1 MFSALFR
8 FFGGEKRRVAKL
20 INAARVGD
28 TDKIKQLLSKGV
40 DINAAEPESGDTA
53 ILAAIDKAQWATA
66 EYLLNQKPD
75 LSMEDLNGNSPL
87 YLAVSRGDAAV
98 DTIKRLLE
106 NGAQVELGPKT
117 GKNAG
122 ATPLH
127 ISCAAGA
134 NLCLEVLLA
143 AGASVV
149 RALPDGSTLLH
160 TAAIGGDERTVD
172 LLCAAGTS
180 VVALNNAKRT
190 PLHNCGITG
199 NTKVAAALLQ
209 KGAEVDALDGE
220 GATPLLRAAM
230 ASNADIARL
239 LVQHGANVEQV
250 MGTGTSV
257 SSPLSIA
264 ATNGYVDVVRVLI
277 EAGADPKATMG
288 GETTVLALTKQA
300 KQHSAAG
307 ILMNA
312 LKRKKA
318 AEKQLED
325 PAKQVDAFEKPQQ
338 PQQSKPPTGS
348 ADVKKDEPASKM
360 RASVNELGVV
370 CPSLRYDEHEHGKQ
384 LSKVFSKARAEWVKS
399 KNDPSSPHYTRAC
412 KLLSEWY
419 FFEYRVRTG
428 FSLSLGLNDDNEID
442 RVEGVGEVK
451 DASEAVDVAFRE
463 APRLKSFE
471 IIWVDFRSSTST
483 LPLQESDSLHQ
494 SPEVG
499 AIAVY
504 EIKPNRSLT
513 TPKLLSEFLDGPG
526 KLVAECFA
534 FQIKES
540 LIETVET
547 DEDGDEYT
555 SSSSTYAGGEIELI
569 VNAYTGKGF
578 RDQLV
583 QKVREYHKQTSLI
596 GEEVPEAKRVMLLGD
611 EARLREILDEGLPVE
626 TMVDGQT
633 LLKLALMMAVT
644 ASNWYGHLELSDTL
658 KKSFPNE
665 DDYRKALK
673 RMALELLDRGAD
685 IDTTPGPT
693 SIMTMAEMLED
704 PAILQICRQRTQ
716 AGADADASS
725 LLVAAEKGNAASL
738 LALVERGARV
748 NKRDPIRGITPLMI
762 ACQGAG
768 GEDAPPLTGPEMS
781 SQLEAVR
788 YLIDQGARLDAKAD
802 NGDTAI
808 GNAVKR
814 GNLEIVKLLLHAGA
828 KTEDALPRNQ
838 SLVDAAKERGH
849 LDVLSLLQEYS
860 GKQVGA
866 PETNRSD
873 GTVEEAATESNKSS
887 VLALTAAIQ
896 AGNHEAVKSII
907 SSGLNLQTPD
917 AEGIPAFLLPSLA
930 DDLEMQK
937 TFLSAGV
944 SANLVAE
951 PGGVTA
957 LMIAAAK
964 GNKSLVD
971 ALMDGGAE
979 IDALMG
985 TGTPFFTHPKGV
997 DFEMSALGCAI
1008 DAMHWDLAS
1017 HMLDLGAR
1025 PLFGAMHTDIA
1036 LTLAKFAPR
1045 YLIEKVHAA
1054 GFSVVMDHQF
1064 NLLFAP
1070 PVEMHLPQMRS
1081 KVAFWAA
1088 VNPDPAVLPWVLN
1101 NGADP
1106 LVDNSLGMTPLIVAA
1121 AVGNT
1126 SLVED
1131 LLLQGAD
1138 ASAEDCDG
1146 DTALSL
1152 ALERGHQETVGVLRK
1167 HLEGFADASGKSL
1180 SLLQAAAQGSV
1191 TEVLNRLDAG
1201 ESPNLTDP
1209 DGNTPL
1215 MLAVKSGSIATIRVL
1230 FASGASV
1237 RPRNKQGQSVWD
1249 IGVEINDSRVLV
1261 SLREFGAKNPGKK
1274 DVDERFSQMD
1284 LTLGRY
1290 SHPFKLADR
1299 NP

>member
-8 FFGGEKRRVAKL
+8 FFGGEKRRVAKF
-20 INAARVGD
+20 IDAARVGD

-40 DINAAEPESGDTA
+40 DINAAEPETGDTA
-53 ILAAIDKAQWATA
+53 ILAAIDKAQWATV
-66 EYLLNQKPD
+66 EYLLTQKPD
-75 LSMEDLNGNSPL
+75 LHLEDLNGNTPL
-87 YLAVSRGDAAV
+87 YLAVSRGDSAV
-98 DTIKRLLE
+98 ATVRRILE
-106 NGAQVELGPKT
+106 AGAQVELGPKT

-143 AGASVV
+143 AGASV
-149 RALPDGSTLLH
+149 AKTLPDGSTPLH
-160 TAAIGGDERTVD
+160 TTAIGGDERTVD
-172 LLCAAGTS
+172 LLCAAGVS
-180 VVALNNAKRT
+180 VAALNNATRT

-199 NTKVAAALLQ
+199 NAKAAAALLK
-209 KGAEVDALDGE
+209 KGAEVDALDVE

-230 ASNADIARL
+230 ASNAEIARL
-239 LVQHGANVEQV
+239 LVQHGANVEKI

-264 ATNGYVDVVRVLI
+264 AINGYVDVVRVLI

-288 GETTVLALTKQA
+288 GETTILALAKQA

-318 AEKQLED
+318 AEKKIDVSTNQGE
-325 PAKQVDAFEKPQQ
+325 PFVKTQQ
-338 PQQSKPPTGS
+338 PKQPIDS
-348 ADVKKDEPASKM
+348 ADVKKDETTSKI
-360 RASVNELGVV
+360 RASVNELGVI
-370 CPSLRYDEHEHGKQ
+370 CSSLRYDEHEHGKQ

-399 KNDPSSPHYTRAC
+399 KNDPCSPHYTRSC
-412 KLLSEWY
+412 KLLSELY

-442 RVEGVGEVK
+442 RVDGVGEVK
-451 DASEAVDVAFRE
+451 DASEAVEAAFRE
-463 APRLKSFE
+463 VPVLKSFE

-483 LPLQESDSLHQ
+483 LPLQDSDALHQ

-504 EIKPNRSLT
+504 EIKPNRSLSS
-513 TPKLLSEFLDGPG
+513 PKLLSEFLSGPG

-534 FQIKES
+534 FQIKDSLLES
-540 LIETVET
+540 VET

-555 SSSSTYAGGEIELI
+555 SSSSTYSGGEIELM

-583 QKVREYHKQTSLI
+583 QKAREYHKHTSLI
-596 GEEVPEAKRVMLLGD
+596 GIDTPEVKQAMLLGD
-611 EARLREILDEGLPVE
+611 EVRLRTILDEGLPLD
-626 TMVDGQT
+626 TIVDGQT
-633 LLKLALMMAVT
+633 LLKLVLMMAVT
-644 ASNWYGHLELSDTL
+644 SSNWYGHLELSNTL
-658 KKSFPNE
+658 KQSFSSE
-665 DDYRKALK
+665 DNYRDALK
-673 RMALELLDRGAD
+673 RMALELIDRGAN
-685 IDTTPGPT
+685 IDAAEGPA
-693 SIMTMAEMLED
+693 SIMTLAEMLED
-704 PAILQICRQRTQ
+704 PVILQICRERSHT
-716 AGADADASS
+716 GADADASS

-738 LALVERGARV
+738 RALVESGARV
-748 NKRDPIRGITPLMI
+748 NKRDPFSGITPLMI

-768 GEDAPPLTGPEMS
+768 GEDAPPLIGPKML
-781 SQLEAVR
+781 SQLEAVQ
-788 YLIDQGARLDAKAD
+788 YLIGQGARLDAKAD

-814 GNLEIVKLLLHAGA
+814 GNLEIVKLLLQAGA
-828 KTEDALPRNQ
+828 KTDDALPRNQ
-838 SLVDAAKERGH
+838 SLVDVAKERGH
-849 LDVLSLLQEYS
+849 LDVLSLLQEHS

-873 GTVEEAATESNKSS
+873 DMAEEPRTESNNSGR
-887 VLALTAAIQ
+887 LALTDAVR
-896 AGNHEAVKSII
+896 AGNHETVKSII
-907 SSGLNLQTPD
+907 SNGLNLLTPD
-917 AEGIPAFLLPSLA
+917 EEGIPAFLLPSLA
-930 DDLEMQK
+930 DDLDMQK
-937 TFLSAGV
+937 IFLTAGASATLA
-944 SANLVAE
+944 SEA
-951 PGGVTA
+951 GGVTA

-971 ALMDGGAE
+971 TLIDGGAE

-985 TGTPFFTHPKGV
+985 TGSPFFTHPNGV

-1008 DAMHWDLAS
+1008 DAMNWDLAS

-1025 PLFGAMHTDIA
+1025 PLFGAMYADIA
-1036 LTLAKFAPR
+1036 LTLAKFAPLN
-1045 YLIEKVHAA
+1045 LIEKVHAA

-1088 VNPDPAVLPWVLN
+1088 VNPDAAVLPWVLSM
-1101 NGADP
+1101 GADP
-1106 LVDNSLGMTPLIVAA
+1106 LVGNSLGMSSLILAA

-1131 LLLQGAD
+1131 LLLKGAD
-1138 ASAEDCDG
+1138 ASVQDCDG

-1152 ALERGHQETVGVLRK
+1152 ALERGHQETVQVLRK
-1167 HLEGFADASGKSL
+1167 HLKGSTVVSGKSL
-1180 SLLQAAAQGSV
+1180 TLHQAAAQGSL
-1191 TEVLNRLDAG
+1191 TEVLDLLDAG
-1201 ESPNLTDP
+1201 QSPNQTDP

-1215 MLAVKSGSIATIRVL
+1215 MLAVKSSSIATIRAL

-1249 IGVEINDSRVLV
+1249 IGVEMNDSRLLV
-1261 SLREFGAKNPGKK
+1261 NLREFGAINPGKK
-1274 DVDERFSQMD
+1274 VADERFSQ
-1284 LTLGRY
+1284 LELSLGRY
-1290 SHPFKLADR
+1290 SHPFKQADR